1 MKFNLYGLLIG
12 LAILLSIEV
21 AKKAKTRKITE
32 EEIERTA
39 WLVVAG
45 GILGARIYHVLDHID
60 YYLQNP
66 GLILAVW
73 QGGLGIWG
81 AIWGG
86 LLTVWVLKKIN
97 KISNLVNTLD
107 LAGLVLPLAQS
118 IGRWGNYFNGE
129 LWGKNGEPIFLFE
142 SILSVLLF
150 IVLWKWQDKFKP
162 GQLFGAYL
170 SGYGGIR
177 LFLELWRAPVDQWW
191 LDSTPVFLLFPIVS
205 ILIGQLITWRRRF

>member
-1 MKFNLYGLLIG
+1 MRLNSYGLVIG
-12 LAILLSIEV
+12 LAILLTIEV
-21 AKKAKTRKITE
+21 AKRSKIKKISDL
-32 EEIERTA
+32 EIERTA
-39 WLVVAG
+39 WHVVVG
-45 GILGARIYHVLDHID
+45 GILGARTYHLLDQLQ

-66 GLILAVW
+66 ERILAVW

-81 AIWGG
+81 GIGGG
-86 LLTVWVLKKIN
+86 LLTIWILKKIN

-118 IGRWGNYFNGE
+118 IGRWGNFFNRE
-129 LWGKNGEPIFLFE
+129 LWGKNGEPIFLYE
-142 SILSVLLF
+142 SILSVFLF

-191 LDSTPVFLLFPIVS
+191 LGSTPMFLLFPIVS